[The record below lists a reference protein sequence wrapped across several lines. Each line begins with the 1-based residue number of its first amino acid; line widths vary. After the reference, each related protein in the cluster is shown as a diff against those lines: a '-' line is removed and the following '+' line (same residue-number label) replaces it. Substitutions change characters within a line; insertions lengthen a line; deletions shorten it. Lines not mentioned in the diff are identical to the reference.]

1 MSKKQETKQA
11 GFETVENALSRTE
24 QYIEQ
29 NQRSLTI
36 IILAIVVIVGIYLGY
51 KKFYLEPSNE
61 EANNAMFYA
70 QNYFDRDS
78 FRLALEGDGAN
89 YGFLDIIDEYGI
101 TKSGNL
107 ARYYAGLC
115 YFNMGQYEDAVDY
128 LKKFDSNDMLLAT
141 LALGVIGD
149 CYVEM
154 EELEKAVSYYVKASQ
169 RKKNEMVTPIYCM
182 KAALVYEELKDYKKA
197 LSYYERIKKEYPQSD
212 EARDIDRYI
221 AAAKMKI

>member
-36 IILAIVVIVGIYLGY
+36 IILAIVVIVGVYLGY
-51 KKFYLEPSNE
+51 KKFYLEPANE
-61 EANNAMFYA
+61 EASTAMFYA
-70 QNYFDRDS
+70 QNYFEKDS

-115 YFNMGQYEDAVDY
+115 YFNLGQYEDAVDY
-128 LKKFDSNDMLLAT
+128 LKKFDSNDLLFAT
-141 LALGVIGD
+141 LALGVMGD

-154 EELEKAVSYYVKASQ
+154 DDLETAASYYDKASA
-169 RKKNEMVTPIYCM
+169 RKKNEMTTPIYCM
-182 KAALVYEELKDYKKA
+182 KAALVYEELKDFKKA
-197 LSYYERIKKEYPQSD
+197 LSYYEKIKKEYPNSD

-221 AAAKMKI
+221 AAVKMKI

>member
-36 IILAIVVIVGIYLGY
+36 IILAVVVIVGIYLGY

-70 QNYFDRDS
+70 QSYFERDS

-115 YFNMGQYEDAVDY
+115 YYNMGQYEDAIDY
-128 LKKFDSNDMLLAT
+128 LKKFDSNDMIFAT

-154 EELEKAVSYYVKASQ
+154 DELKTAVSYYVKAAQ
-169 RKKNEMVTPIYCM
+169 RKKNEMITPIYCM
-182 KAALVYEELKDYKKA
+182 KTALVYEELKDYKKA
-197 LSYYERIKKEYPQSD
+197 LAYYERIKKEYPQSD

-221 AAAKMKI
+221 AAVKLKI

>member
-51 KKFYLEPSNE
+51 KKFYLEPANE
-61 EANNAMFYA
+61 EANTAMFYA
-70 QNYFDRDS
+70 QNYFERDS

-101 TKSGNL
+101 TRSGNL

-115 YFNMGQYEDAVDY
+115 YFNLGQYEDALDY
-128 LKKFDSNDMLLAT
+128 LKKFDSNDLLFAT
-141 LALGVIGD
+141 LALGVLGD
-149 CYVEM
+149 CYVELDD
-154 EELEKAVSYYVKASQ
+154 LETAVSYYAKASD
-169 RKKNEMVTPIYCM
+169 RKKNEMTTPIYYM

-197 LSYYERIKKEYPQSD
+197 LSYYEKIKKEYPNSD

-221 AAAKMKI
+221 ASVKMKI